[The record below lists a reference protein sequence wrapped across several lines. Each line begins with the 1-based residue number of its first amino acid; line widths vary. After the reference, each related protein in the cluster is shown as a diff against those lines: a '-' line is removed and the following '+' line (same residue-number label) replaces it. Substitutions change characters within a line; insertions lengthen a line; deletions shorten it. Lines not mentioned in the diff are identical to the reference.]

1 MRAVFE
7 RLARSTSVATPALVL
22 AALVLITL
30 TPIRV
35 PYIVAAAPLLP
46 LMAVYHY
53 SLWRPAD
60 LPGVLLL
67 LLGLLYD
74 LLVGGAG
81 SPIGV
86 SALQF
91 LLVRAAA
98 DANRRHLL
106 SLSFPFLWLGWA
118 LLSAVAVAFAWGAFC
133 TLNWRWVDPQP
144 AMLQYALSLFFYPIV
159 AWALGRGAGDGAA
172 RPSAG
177 ERS

>member
-1 MRAVFE
+1 MRAAFE
-7 RLARSTSVATPALVL
+7 RLARSASSATPALVL
-22 AALVLITL
+22 AGLILITL

-67 LLGLLYD
+67 LLGLLHD
-74 LLVGGAG
+74 LLVGGSG

-91 LLVRAAA
+91 LLVRAAV

-106 SLSFPFLWLGWA
+106 SLSFPFFWLGWA
-118 LLSAVAVAFAWGAFC
+118 LLSAIAVGFAWIAFC
-133 TLNWRWVDPQP
+133 ALNWRWVDPQP
-144 AMLQYALSLFFYPIV
+144 AALQYGLSLFFYPIV
-159 AWALGRGAGDGAA
+159 AWALGRGYGDGAA
-172 RPSAG
+172 RPPGGA
-177 ERS
+177 RP